1 MSSST
6 PTTAISRFF
15 AIGAALLV
23 LASVLSCGGNL
34 FLDGFWERVYPA
46 VICVAGAF
54 LLYQLISIMAVGRS
68 GIAANHLW
76 MMVGSFGFFNATFN
90 FLVMVF
96 PKSLWNNPEVV
107 NQKLKDSVVLN
118 DYPAMYLALSV
129 LLIVIAAIGYMIE
142 DTNPDLEP
150 AR

>member
-1 MSSST
+1 MT

-15 AIGAALLV
+15 AIGEALLV
-23 LASVLSCGGNL
+23 VITMFSCGGNL
-34 FLDGFWERVYPA
+34 FLEGFWQRVYPA
-46 VICVAGAF
+46 VVCVAGAF

-76 MMVGSFGFFNATFN
+76 MMVGSFGFFNATLN

-96 PKSLWNNPEVV
+96 PKALWNNPEVV
-107 NQKLKDSVVLN
+107 NQKLKNSVVLN
-118 DYPAMYLALSV
+118 DSPALFLALSV
-129 LLIVIAAIGYMIE
+129 VLIVIAAIGYMIE

>member
-1 MSSST
+1 MT

-23 LASVLSCGGNL
+23 VITMFSCGGNL
-34 FLDGFWERVYPA
+34 FLEGFWQRVYPA
-46 VICVAGAF
+46 VVCVAGAF

-76 MMVGSFGFFNATFN
+76 MMVGSFGFFNATLN

-96 PKSLWNNPEVV
+96 PKALWNNPEVV
-107 NQKLKDSVVLN
+107 NQKLKNSVVLN
-118 DYPAMYLALSV
+118 DSPALFLALSV
-129 LLIVIAAIGYMIE
+129 VLIVIAAIGYMIE

>member
-1 MSSST
+1 M
-6 PTTAISRFF
+6 SRFF

-23 LASVLSCGGNL
+23 LVIVLTCVGNL
-34 FLDGFWERVYPA
+34 FHEGFWQRVYPG
-46 VICVAGAF
+46 VICLAGAF
-54 LLYQLISIMAVGRS
+54 LLFQLITVMAVGRS
-68 GIAANHLW
+68 GVTANHLW
-76 MMVGSFGFFNATFN
+76 MMVGAFGFFNATFN

-96 PKSLWNNPEVV
+96 PKALWNNPEVV

-118 DYPAMYLALSV
+118 ENPAVFLALSV
-129 LLIVIAAIGYMIE
+129 LLIVIGAIGYMVE